1 MKTYRRP
8 TDSKDLREDGRIV
21 LAHGEVT
28 GHAHQVFAG
37 HLSTLVAES
46 GEPLVI
52 DDEARDLPAAEFFE
66 EPNGR
71 RVLFV
76 TRPCV
81 LRHQEHAPIALDP
94 AKPVQARQGDVF
106 LNPIGIGAWEVI
118 RQREYFPDA
127 IRSVAD

>member
-28 GHAHQVFAG
+28 GHAHQVFAED
-37 HLSTLVAES
+37 TLET
-46 GEPLVI
+46 E
-52 DDEARDLPAAEFFE
+52 LPAAEFFE